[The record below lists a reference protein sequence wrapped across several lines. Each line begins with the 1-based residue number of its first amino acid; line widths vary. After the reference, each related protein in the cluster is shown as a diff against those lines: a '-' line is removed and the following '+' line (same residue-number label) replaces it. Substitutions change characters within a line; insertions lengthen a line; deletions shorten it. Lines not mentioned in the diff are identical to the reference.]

1 MRNILQFFSEERVDL
16 FKYSPVCLPIESDN
30 FEQSEAYIYGGF
42 KTFSLLVICF
52 CFFLH
57 LIINL
62 SLLGWGNTENNA
74 APSDILREAKVSQL

>member
-1 MRNILQFFSEERVDL
+1 MDL

-30 FEQSEAYIYGGF
+30 FAQSEAYIYGGF